1 LHCKK
6 IKYTV
11 KQSFKKTMT
20 QTDDTPWKKT
30 ACIICALNCGLE
42 VQTEG
47 RNIIRIRADKA
58 HPVSQGYLCEKAQRM
73 NYYQN
78 GADRLSSPLRRRAD
92 GSYEAIGWDTAISEI
107 TTKLSAIQAEHGG
120 DKILYYGGG
129 SQGNHLG
136 ATYADNTIKALGI
149 KYRSNALAQEKTG
162 EAWVQGRMM
171 GAGVHCDFEHA
182 QVAVFLGKNPWQS
195 HGFARS
201 RVVLKEIQKDP
212 NRTLI
217 VIDPRRTETAAMAD
231 IHLAVRPGTDA
242 WCLAGMIAV
251 LIQENLVA
259 SDWLAAHTMGYAEVA
274 EQFKNISV
282 PNYAAV
288 CGIDEALLRRTAR
301 CIAAAESVS
310 MLEDLGVQMNI
321 HSTLNSYLN
330 RLVWLLTGHFGRKG
344 TNNTFVPLMSLS
356 SSARENPKRQAG
368 KPNPKTEQWKK
379 SPVTGFRVVM
389 GLIPCNVIPEEIL
402 TEHPNRFRA
411 IFIESANPVHSLAD
425 SAKMRAAMR
434 ALELSVVI
442 DVAMSETAQQADYV
456 LPASSQFEKA
466 EATFFNLEI
475 TDNAFHLRQPLF
487 APREGTLSEA
497 EIHSRL
503 VEALTGMGSKDY
515 GWLKTAAKLGHA
527 PFALAFAWASNRNK
541 NLAKYPSVALYRTLG
556 TALPPALRAA
566 SSLWGVAQLY
576 VRQQTKAAAQAGFGG
591 NAVLAGNRL
600 FKAILSHPSGVV
612 FSKTDYADSWQA
624 VRRPENRISLWM
636 EEFAV
641 EIASLKAGPAPR
653 DAQYPFFLS
662 AGERRTETSNTS
674 IRDSAW
680 NKKTDF
686 GTLRVNPADALSIGA
701 LDGEMIRITTH
712 RGHATAPL
720 EINADMQVGHI
731 SLPNGLGIDYAQL
744 DGTVLRQG
752 VSLNELTDCMVRDSF
767 VGTPWHKR
775 VSARLEKMTATI

>member
-1 LHCKK
+1 MNT
-6 IKYTV
+6 ITAAEE
-11 KQSFKKTMT
+11 QS
-20 QTDDTPWKKT
+20 WKKT

-47 RNIIRIRADKA
+47 RKIVRIRADKA

-73 NYYQN
+73 DYYQN
-78 GADRLSSPLRRRAD
+78 GADRLDSPLRRRAD
-92 GSYEAIGWDTAISEI
+92 GSYEAIDWNTAISEI
-107 TTKLSAIQAEHGG
+107 AAKLTAIQKNHGG
-120 DKILYYGGG
+120 DTILYYGGG

-217 VIDPRRTETAAMAD
+217 VIDPRKTETAAMAD
-231 IHLAVRPGTDA
+231 YHLAVKPGTDA
-242 WCLAGMIAV
+242 WCLAAMIAV
-251 LIQENLVA
+251 MLQEGIVA
-259 SDWLAAHTMGYAEVA
+259 SDWLAAHTVGYREVSA
-274 EQFKNISV
+274 LLKDISV
-282 PNYAAV
+282 SQYAAH
-288 CGIDEALLRRTAR
+288 CGVEEALLRSAAR
-301 CIAAAESVS
+301 RIASAESVS

-356 SSARENPKRQAG
+356 SAARENPKRTASKG
-368 KPNPKTEQWKK
+368 LKNGQWKK
-379 SPVTGFRVVM
+379 SPVSGFKVVM
-389 GLIPCNVIPEEIL
+389 GLIPCNAIPEEIL
-402 TEHPNRFRA
+402 TDHPKRFRA
-411 IFIESANPVHSLAD
+411 MFVESANPVHSLAD
-425 SAKMRAAMR
+425 SAKMRESMR

-475 TDNAFHLRQPLF
+475 THNAFHLRQPLF

-503 VEALTGMGSKDY
+503 VEAITGMGQRDY
-515 GWLKTAAKLGHA
+515 GLLSTAAKLGFNA
-527 PFALAFAWASNRNK
+527 YGMAFAWVSSRNK
-541 NLAKYPSVALYRTLG
+541 NVAKYPSVALYRTLG
-556 TALPPALRAA
+556 NHLPAPMRAA
-566 SSLWGVAQLY
+566 SSLWGVAQMY
-576 VRQQTKAAAQAGFGG
+576 VRQQAKAATQAGFGG
-591 NAVLAGNRL
+591 LALLAGNRL
-600 FKAILSHPSGVV
+600 FKAILNHPSGVV
-612 FSKTDYADSWQA
+612 FSKTNYADSWKA
-624 VRRPENRISLWM
+624 VRRPENRINLWM
-636 EEFAV
+636 EEFAN
-641 EIASLKAGPAPR
+641 EIESLKLGPAPA
-653 DAQYPFFLS
+653 DVQYPLFLS

-674 IRDSAW
+674 IRDSSW
-680 NKKTDF
+680 NKKADF
-686 GTLRVNPADALSIGA
+686 GTLRASPFDAAAIGA
-701 LDGEMIRITTH
+701 AEGEWVRIMTR
-712 RGHATAPL
+712 RGEAIAPL
-720 EINADMQVGHI
+720 EINADMQAGHI
-731 SLPNGLGIDYAQL
+731 SLPNGLGIDYPQP
-744 DGTVLRQG
+744 DGSSVRKG
-752 VSLNELTDCMVRDSF
+752 VSLNELTDYRVRDPF

-775 VSARLEKMTATI
+775 VAAKLERVI